1 MKMSAFRSVAI
12 GRVDT
17 NLELGSKVIEVVPI
31 EWIPM
36 RDGELTSN
44 ATTTT
49 FETTDIGGNVVK
61 GSTVSSNTIKATWM
75 PSGSNRL
82 TAPNVRRGERVEILQ
97 AADDDKYY
105 WRTMGLDDHLRKL
118 ETIIFGISADPKEQ
132 GPGETTVLSPEN
144 MYWFEFSSHSKMLA
158 FRSCQANGEPFLYEM
173 YFDFGVGE
181 FMVKDDIGNFI
192 NMISKLKL
200 IHMQNADGTYAKL
213 DRKDIKAWAPQD
225 ISAEA
230 VRNVSIKAGQ
240 NMDLKAGVKAT
251 IDGGGSV
258 MTFIGAGTTL
268 KTPKFVGLT

>member
-17 NLELGSKVIEVVPI
+17 NLELGSKEIEIVPI

-49 FETTDIGGNVVK
+49 FETVDGDENVVK
-61 GSTVSSNTIKATWM
+61 GSTVSANTIKATWM

-105 WRTMGLDDHLRKL
+105 WRTMGLDDNLRKL

-132 GPGETTVLSPEN
+132 SAGSPTVLSPEN

-158 FRSCQANGEPFLYEM
+158 FRSCQANGEPYLYEA

-200 IHMQNADGTYAKL
+200 LHLENADGTFVKL
-213 DRKDIKAWAPQD
+213 DKKDIKAKAPQD
-225 ISAEA
+225 IMAEA
-230 VRNVSIKAGQ
+230 ARNVSIKAGQ